1 MKGKKMNVDG
11 VKLLN
16 FSNIED
22 MLGKQIELSEEGGKF
37 PFKIRR
43 IFYSYATEKGTVR
56 GAHANRES
64 EFVLISVSG
73 TLKVRVDDGKREKVY
88 DLENPS
94 MGLYIPRMVWKE
106 MYDFSEDSVLL
117 VTSSEPYDVNEYIRN
132 YDDFLMEIK
141 NREN

>member
-1 MKGKKMNVDG
+1 MNIDG

-43 IFYSYATEKGTVR
+43 IFYSYATERGTVR

-73 TLKVRVDDGKREKVY
+73 ALKVRVDDGEREKVY
-88 DLENPS
+88 DLKSPS
-94 MGLYIPRMVWKE
+94 MGLYIPRMVWKG
-106 MYDFSEDSVLL
+106 MYDFSENNVLL
-117 VTSSEPYDVNEYIRN
+117 VISNKHYDSTEYIRE
-132 YDDFLMEIK
+132 YGEYRKEILDEK
-141 NREN
+141 